1 VTARRGPQHGGR
13 SERGFALFGL
23 MVVLAIVAMGVGVMV
38 VFADRV
44 LDTDR
49 ADVVAAE
56 TEDIY
61 RAIVGDGEERFGYFG
76 DVGAYPASL
85 YDLVVNPGSAGWNG
99 PYLDD
104 ASTGNGMLLDPWGQP
119 YEFWVID
126 EVATSDRVAIISR
139 GADGLSTNTA
149 ANPNLRAAYAGVA
162 PGDAA
167 YLTDARNVDNAVFPI
182 PDPSQADTL
191 NVSTDGVVRLNL
203 RSFDVN
209 PSVNA
214 FTEACPSLFSVV
226 LTSIPRGTT
235 VVPAT
240 PYSAGFE
247 ATVPQGAYRVV
258 ITRAGVTEPAVE
270 DSVVL
275 PPNAPS
281 VFSYNLTGLDSR
293 GTPQFNL
300 TFTNMYFNTVQLRAF
315 GSNLGNWKS
324 NETIT
329 VAVRACSVIE
339 VRDPPTTLET
349 FTMPYSNYTS
359 IGGATAAAVTV
370 TNNLTVGVQ
379 VFNNGLYVGDVKKK
393 KVRTFNTGLDA
404 GDTITINRI
413 DTGALL
419 RTLTLVAGSQ
429 STSVP

>member
-1 VTARRGPQHGGR
+1 MTAGRGRRHGRR
-13 SERGFALFGL
+13 SEQGIALFGL
-23 MVVLAIVAMGVGVMV
+23 MVALAIVAMGVGVMV

-44 LDTDR
+44 LDTTR

-61 RAIVGDGEERFGYFG
+61 RAIVGDGEERFGYVG

-85 YDLVVNPGSAGWNG
+85 YDLVVNPGSPGWNG

-104 ASTGNGMLLDPWGQP
+104 AATGNGMLLDPWGQP
-119 YEFWVID
+119 YEYWVID
-126 EVATSDRVAIISR
+126 EVATSDRLAIISR

-149 ANPNLRAAYAGVA
+149 VNPNVRTAYTGVA
-162 PGDAA
+162 PSDAA
-167 YLTDARNVDNAVFPI
+167 YRSDARNVDNAVFPV
-182 PDPSQADTL
+182 PDPTQADTL
-191 NVSTDGVVRLNL
+191 NVDTDGILRLNL

-214 FTEACPSLFSVV
+214 FTEACPNLFSVV
-226 LTSIPRGTT
+226 LTSIPSGTT

-247 ATVPQGAYRVV
+247 VTVPQGAYRVV
-258 ITRAGVTEPAVE
+258 ITRAAVTEPAVE

-281 VFSYNLTGLDSR
+281 VHSYNLTGLDSR

-315 GSNLGNWKS
+315 GSNLGNWNS
-324 NETIT
+324 NETST
-329 VAVRACSVIE
+329 VAVRACSVITVE
-339 VRDPPTTLET
+339 DGPTTLET
-349 FTMPYSNYTS
+349 FTTPYANYAR

-379 VFNNGLYVGDVKKK
+379 VFNNGLYVGNVKKK
-393 KVRTFNTGLDA
+393 KSKTFSTGLDA
-404 GDTITINRI
+404 GDVITINRI